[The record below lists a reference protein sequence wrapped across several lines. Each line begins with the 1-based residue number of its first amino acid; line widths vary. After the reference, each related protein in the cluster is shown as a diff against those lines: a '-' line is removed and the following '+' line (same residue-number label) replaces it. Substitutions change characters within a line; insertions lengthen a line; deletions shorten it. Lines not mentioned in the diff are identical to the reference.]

1 MILISAQFF
10 VGHILPLGSCKVAE
24 DILDFL
30 ELALEAAKGPEED
43 WIGGLLVVGWA
54 KKEGCIDRFCI
65 DKQPS

>member
-1 MILISAQFF
+1 MMVDHGGSQMILISAQFF

-43 WIGGLLVVGWA
+43 
-54 KKEGCIDRFCI
+54 
-65 DKQPS
+65 